1 MKQNQEDSNQKI
13 EEIVKAFKNL
23 VVKLHLNIEGEI
35 FKSHIE
41 TLFNLIKIDQKLDKK
56 EKIPQEEKER
66 LKRLSSEVFEIID
79 YLVRNS
85 DLQEDY

>member
-23 VVKLHLNIEGEI
+23 VVKLHLNIAGEI

>member
-41 TLFNLIKIDQKLDKK
+41 TLFNWIKIDQKLDKK